1 MFADAPTPGLRSH
14 FARRAARPSR
24 LAAVLA
30 TAAGKTALCASV
42 AAASV
47 AGVAVASDR
56 VDLTPAAEPA
66 TVVPESVPAADPVPE
81 VELGPVASETAGP
94 GVVDPGPPET
104 VLPVGEEVAELA
116 TTTALEGCEKG
127 QAISDAAASGAPT
140 TVEEPGGVDPCAQGA
155 DRAAPTTPA
164 GPPEGEPGRPE
175 PVETPAPRGSGG
187 GADAPGADAKGN
199 GRG

>member
-1 MFADAPTPGLRSH
+1 MSRVGRQAP
-14 FARRAARPSR
+14 RP
-24 LAAVLA
+24 LAGISLLA
-30 TAAGKTALCASV
+30 LI
-42 AAASV
+42 
-47 AGVAVASDR
+47 
-56 VDLTPAAEPA
+56 
-66 TVVPESVPAADPVPE
+66 TVNGGIKYWLNVYR
-81 VELGPVASETAGP
+81 
-94 GVVDPGPPET
+94 GVVGERMVRRLRYQLYAAMLRFPLQHFKKTSSGEIIPPI
-104 VLPVGEEVAELA
+104 GDGVAELA
-116 TTTALEGCEKG
+116 TTTDLEGCEKG